1 MMFTTKN
8 NKIKAKKFEIKR
20 MNEMFKKKMKEWR
33 CFDVDVANKM
43 HSEML

>member
-8 NKIKAKKFEIKR
+8 NKIKAKNFEIKR
-20 MNEMFKKKMKEWR
+20 KNEMFKKKMKEWR